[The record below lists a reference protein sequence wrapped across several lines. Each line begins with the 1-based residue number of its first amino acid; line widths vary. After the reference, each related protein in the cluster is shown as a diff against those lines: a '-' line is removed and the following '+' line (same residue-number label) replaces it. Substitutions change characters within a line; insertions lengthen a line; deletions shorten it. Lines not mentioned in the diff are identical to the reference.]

1 MSNRSKITFPE
12 RVVLAILENDG
23 KGAVNA
29 IQVLSKIP
37 KEANFTKEMV
47 HQALLKLA
55 NRGLVK
61 EPSKGVF
68 SPIRP
73 SIKSEG
79 ELVLSNRG
87 DYYVRMEL
95 DGELQQIYMDN
106 DMVGKLL
113 PGDRVRCEVKTKG
126 KRSYVKSLGLLER
139 VPQRY
144 SAILDVFDK
153 NAFGLL
159 QKNGLKDIKI
169 SHAVDPQYDG
179 FKAIIEVYDFPHN
192 SRNPLGRII
201 DILGEVGAADTEM
214 HAIVAE
220 FGFNTRFPDEV
231 LEETDAIPNEIL
243 AKDWGERTDMRD
255 VFCITIDPADAKDF
269 DDAISL
275 EKDNKGN
282 YLLGVHI
289 ADVSHF
295 VTPGSAIDREATQR
309 GTSVYL
315 VDRTIPM
322 LPEKLSNDLCSL
334 KPNVD
339 RLAFSVIFTIN
350 PALEIVNQWFG
361 KTVINSKRRFA
372 YEEAQDVIVNQ
383 QGDFVEELTTLNRIA
398 KHFEALR
405 FENGALRFESKEI
418 RFRFDENKKPI
429 EAYVKSRFD
438 AHLLIE
444 TFMLMANQAVAKHVK
459 LMKKPELPFIY
470 RSHDLP
476 PQDKLL
482 EFARFCKLM
491 GYPINIDN
499 EPQMRK
505 SFNDLM
511 ERTADD
517 ANAEIL
523 QQMAIRTM
531 SKAVYTAFR
540 SDHFGLAFEHYTHF
554 TSPIRRYPDL
564 LVHRLLQ
571 QYLSN
576 PTPVMS
582 ESQIELI
589 AKHSS
594 NMEQKAA
601 EAERASTKYTL
612 ALMMEQHIG
621 KTMEATIT
629 GITEWGIYAMAT
641 EYHCEGLIRLTDIK
655 GDRFTYYEAEK
666 KLVGQRTKRS
676 YHLGDPITV
685 SVKKTDPQK
694 RIIDFNLLD

>member
-1 MSNRSKITFPE
+1 
-12 RVVLAILENDG
+12 
-23 KGAVNA
+23 
-29 IQVLSKIP
+29 
-37 KEANFTKEMV
+37 MV
-47 HQALLKLA
+47 HQALMKLA
-55 NRGLVK
+55 NHRLVR
-61 EPSKGVF
+61 EPSNGNY
-68 SPIRP
+68 SPIQP
-73 SIKSEG
+73 TVKSQG

-95 DGELQQIYMDN
+95 DGEMQQVYMDN
-106 DMVGKLL
+106 EMVGKLL
-113 PGDRVRCEVKTKG
+113 PGDLVTCEIRTKG
-126 KRSYVKSLGLLER
+126 NRTYVKSIGLLER

-144 SAILDVFDK
+144 SAILDVFEK
-153 NAFGLL
+153 NAFGLI

-169 SHAVDPQYDG
+169 TEVIDPKYDG
-179 FKAIIEVYDFPHN
+179 HKAIIEVYDFPHN
-192 SRNPLGRII
+192 SRNPLGRVIA
-201 DILGEVGAADTEM
+201 ILGEVGQADTEM

-220 FGFNTRFPDEV
+220 FGFNTRFPDAV
-231 LEETDAIPNEIL
+231 IEESEAIPNEISP
-243 AKDWGERTDMRD
+243 KDWGERLDMRD

-269 DDAISL
+269 DDAISIT
-275 EKDNKGN
+275 KDKDGN
-282 YLLGVHI
+282 HVLGVHI

-295 VTPGSAIDREATQR
+295 VTPGSPIDKEAVLR

-322 LPEKLSNDLCSL
+322 LPENLSNDLCSL
-334 KPNVD
+334 KPHVD
-339 RLAFSVIFTIN
+339 RLAFSVIFTLS
-350 PALEIVNQWFG
+350 PSFEIIKQWFG

-372 YEEAQDVIVNQ
+372 YEEAQEVIETGK
-383 QGDFVEELTTLNRIA
+383 GDHVEELRLLNRMA
-398 KHFEALR
+398 KHFESIR
-405 FENGALRFESKEI
+405 FANGALRFESKEI
-418 RFRFDENKKPI
+418 RFRFDENKRPI
-429 EAYVKSRFD
+429 ESYVKSRFD

-444 TFMLMANQAVAKHVK
+444 TFMLMANEAVAKYVK
-459 LMKKPELPFIY
+459 TLKKPELPFIY

-476 PQDKLL
+476 PQDKLI

-499 EPQMRK
+499 EAPMRK
-505 SFNDLM
+505 SFNELM
-511 ERTADD
+511 ERTANDTS
-517 ANAEIL
+517 AEIL

-540 SDHFGLAFEHYTHF
+540 SDHFGLAFGYYTHF

-571 QYLSN
+571 HYLTE
-576 PTPVMS
+576 PKPFIS
-582 ESQIELI
+582 ESEIEMI

-621 KTMEATIT
+621 KVMDATIT

-641 EYHCEGLIRLTDIK
+641 EYHCEGLIRMSDVK

>member
-1 MSNRSKITFPE
+1 
-12 RVVLAILENDG
+12 
-23 KGAVNA
+23 
-29 IQVLSKIP
+29 
-37 KEANFTKEMV
+37 MV
-47 HQALLKLA
+47 HQALIKLA
-55 NRGLVK
+55 NRGLIR
-61 EPSKGVF
+61 EPSKGIF
-68 SPIRP
+68 SPIQP
-73 SIKSEG
+73 TVQSEG
-79 ELVLSNRG
+79 ELVLSNLG
-87 DYYVRMEL
+87 DYYVRMDIE
-95 DGELQQIYMDN
+95 GEIQQVYMDN

-113 PGDRVRCEVKTKG
+113 PGDKVRCEIKTKG
-126 KRSYVKSLGLLER
+126 KRTYVKSIGLLER
-139 VPQRY
+139 IPQRY
-144 SAILDVFDK
+144 SAILDVFEK

-159 QKNGLKDIKI
+159 QKNGLKDIKLTDR
-169 SHAVDPQYDG
+169 VDPKYDG
-179 FKAIIEVYDFPHN
+179 HKAIIEVYDFPHN
-192 SRNPLGRII
+192 SRNPLGRIV
-201 DILGEVGAADTEM
+201 DILGVVGEADTEM

-220 FGFNTRFPDEV
+220 FGFSTKFPDAV
-231 LEETDAIPNEIL
+231 LEETDLIPNEIL
-243 AKDWGERTDMRD
+243 SKDWGERTDMRD
-255 VFCITIDPADAKDF
+255 AFCITIDPADAKDF

-275 EKDNKGN
+275 GKDEKGN
-282 YLLGVHI
+282 ILLGVHI

-295 VTPGSAIDREATQR
+295 VTPGTAIDKEALMR

-334 KPNVD
+334 KPHVD
-339 RLAFSVIFTIN
+339 RLAFSVIFTLN
-350 PALEIVNQWFG
+350 AQYEIIGEWFG

-372 YEEAQDVIVNQ
+372 YEEAQAVIETK
-383 QGDFVEELTTLNRIA
+383 QGDFIDELLLLNKIA
-398 KHFEALR
+398 KHFEAIR
-405 FENGALRFESKEI
+405 FEHGALRFESKEI
-418 RFRFDENKKPI
+418 RFKFDENKRPV
-429 EAYVKSRFD
+429 ESYVKSRFD

-459 LMKKPELPFIY
+459 LLKKPELPFIY

-482 EFARFCKLM
+482 DFARFCKLM

-499 EPQMRK
+499 EVQMRK
-505 SFNDLM
+505 SFNELM
-511 ERTADD
+511 ERTANDPS
-517 ANAEIL
+517 AEML

-531 SKAVYTAFR
+531 SKAVYTAYR
-540 SDHFGLAFEHYTHF
+540 SDHFGLAFDFYTHF

-571 QYLSN
+571 QYLLS
-576 PTPVMS
+576 PKPSTS
-582 ESQIELI
+582 ESEIEMI

-621 KTMEATIT
+621 KVMEATIT

-641 EYHCEGLIRLTDIK
+641 EYHCEGLIRITDIK
-655 GDRFTYYEAEK
+655 TDRFAYFEAEK

-676 YHLGDPITV
+676 YHLGDPVTV

>member
-1 MSNRSKITFPE
+1 
-12 RVVLAILENDG
+12 
-23 KGAVNA
+23 
-29 IQVLSKIP
+29 
-37 KEANFTKEMV
+37 MV
-47 HQALLKLA
+47 HQALLKLS
-55 NRGLVK
+55 NRGLIR
-61 EPSKGVF
+61 EPSSGVYA
-68 SPIRP
+68 PIQP
-73 SIKSEG
+73 TTKTQG

-87 DYYVRMEL
+87 DYYVKLEL
-95 DGELQQIYMDN
+95 DGEVQQIYMDN

-113 PGDRVRCEVKTKG
+113 PGDRVRCEIKTKG
-126 KRSYVKSLGLLER
+126 KRTFIKSIGLLER

-144 SAILDVFDK
+144 SAILDIFDK
-153 NAFGLL
+153 HAYGLL

-169 SHAVDPQYDG
+169 TGQVDPKNDG
-179 FKAIIEVYDFPHN
+179 HKAIIEVYDFPPN
-192 SRNPLGRII
+192 ARNPIGRII
-201 DILGEVGAADTEM
+201 DVLGPVGEADTEM
-214 HAIVAE
+214 HAIVSE
-220 FGFNTRFPDEV
+220 FGFNTRFPDDTM
-231 LEETDAIPNEIL
+231 EECDAISNQIS
-243 AKDWGERTDMRD
+243 AADWGERKDLREI
-255 VFCITIDPADAKDF
+255 FCITIDPADAKDF

-275 EKDNKGN
+275 ETDDQGN

-295 VTPGSAIDREATQR
+295 VTPGSAIDREALQR

-334 KPNVD
+334 KPHVD
-339 RLAFSVIFTIN
+339 RLAFSVVFTIN
-350 PALEIVNQWFG
+350 KELKVLNEWFG

-372 YEEAQDVIVNQ
+372 YEEAQDVIVHQ
-383 QGDFVEELTTLNRIA
+383 KGDFVAELSTLNRIA
-398 KHFEALR
+398 KHFEAIR
-405 FENGALRFESKEI
+405 FEQGALKFESKEI
-418 RFRFDENKKPI
+418 RFRFDENQKPI

-444 TFMLMANQAVAKHVK
+444 TFMLMANQAVAKWVK
-459 LMKKPELPFIY
+459 TRKKPELPFIY

-491 GYPINIDN
+491 GYPIQIDN
-499 EPQMRK
+499 EVQMRK

-511 ERTADD
+511 VRTEGDP
-517 ANAEIL
+517 NGEIL

-531 SKAVYTAFR
+531 SKAVYTAYR
-540 SDHFGLAFEHYTHF
+540 SDHFGLAFDYYTHF

-571 QYLSN
+571 QYLMD
-576 PTPVMS
+576 PKPVMS

-621 KTMEATIT
+621 KTMDATIT

-641 EYHCEGLIRLTDIK
+641 EYHCEGLIRITDIK
-655 GDRFTYYEAEK
+655 SDRFTYYEAEK
-666 KLVGQRTKRS
+666 KLVGQRTRRS

-694 RIIDFNLLD
+694 RIIDFYLLD

>member
-1 MSNRSKITFPE
+1 
-12 RVVLAILENDG
+12 
-23 KGAVNA
+23 
-29 IQVLSKIP
+29 
-37 KEANFTKEMV
+37 MV
-47 HQALLKLA
+47 HQALLKLS
-55 NRGLVK
+55 NRGLIR
-61 EPSKGVF
+61 EPSPGVYA
-68 SPIRP
+68 PIQP
-73 SIKSEG
+73 TTKTQG

-87 DYYVRMEL
+87 DYYVKLEL
-95 DGELQQIYMDN
+95 DGEVQQIYMDN

-113 PGDRVRCEVKTKG
+113 PGDRVRCEIKTKG
-126 KRSYVKSLGLLER
+126 KRTYIKSIALLER

-144 SAILDVFDK
+144 SAILDIFDK
-153 NAFGLL
+153 HAYGLL

-169 SHAVDPQYDG
+169 TGQVDPKNDG
-179 FKAIIEVYDFPHN
+179 HKAIIEVYDFPPN
-192 SRNPLGRII
+192 ARNPIGRII
-201 DILGEVGAADTEM
+201 DVLGPVGEADTEM
-214 HAIVAE
+214 HAIVSE
-220 FGFNTRFPDEV
+220 FGFNTRFPDDTM
-231 LEETDAIPNEIL
+231 EECDAIPNQIS
-243 AKDWGERTDMRD
+243 AADWGERKDLREI
-255 VFCITIDPADAKDF
+255 FCITIDPADAKDF

-275 EKDNKGN
+275 ETDDQGN

-295 VTPGSAIDREATQR
+295 VTPGSAIDREALQR

-334 KPNVD
+334 KPHVD
-339 RLAFSVIFTIN
+339 RLAFSVVFTIN
-350 PALEIVNQWFG
+350 KELKILNEWFG

-372 YEEAQDVIVNQ
+372 YEEAQDVIVHQ
-383 QGDFVEELTTLNRIA
+383 KGDFVAELSTLNRIA
-398 KHFEALR
+398 KHFEAHR
-405 FENGALRFESKEI
+405 FEQGALKFESKEI
-418 RFRFDENKKPI
+418 RFRFDENQKPI

-444 TFMLMANQAVAKHVK
+444 TFMLMANQAVAKWVK
-459 LMKKPELPFIY
+459 TRKKPELPFIY

-491 GYPINIDN
+491 GYPIQIDN
-499 EPQMRK
+499 EVQMRK

-511 ERTADD
+511 VRTEGDP
-517 ANAEIL
+517 NGEIL

-531 SKAVYTAFR
+531 SKAVYTAYR
-540 SDHFGLAFEHYTHF
+540 SDHFGLAFDFYTHF

-571 QYLSN
+571 QYLID
-576 PTPVMS
+576 PKPVMS

-621 KTMEATIT
+621 KTMDATIT

-641 EYHCEGLIRLTDIK
+641 EYHCEGLIRITDIK
-655 GDRFTYYEAEK
+655 SDRFTYYEAEK
-666 KLVGQRTKRS
+666 KLVGQRTRRI

-694 RIIDFNLLD
+694 RIIDFYLLD

>member
-12 RVVLAILENDG
+12 RVVLAIIENAG
-23 KGAVNA
+23 KGAYNA
-29 IQVLSKIP
+29 NQVHSRIP
-37 KEANFTKEMV
+37 IEANFTKEMV
-47 HQALLKLA
+47 HQALIKLA
-55 NRGLVK
+55 NRGLIR
-61 EPSKGVF
+61 EPSKGIF
-68 SPIRP
+68 SPIQP
-73 SIKSEG
+73 TVQSEG

-87 DYYVRMEL
+87 DYYVRMDIE
-95 DGELQQIYMDN
+95 GEIQQVYMDN

-113 PGDRVRCEVKTKG
+113 PGDKVRCEIKTKG
-126 KRSYVKSLGLLER
+126 KRTYVKSIGLLER
-139 VPQRY
+139 IPQRY
-144 SAILDVFDK
+144 SAILDVFEK

-159 QKNGLKDIKI
+159 QKNGLKDIKLTDR
-169 SHAVDPQYDG
+169 VDPKYDG
-179 FKAIIEVYDFPHN
+179 HKAIIEVYDFPHN
-192 SRNPLGRII
+192 SRNPLGRIV
-201 DILGEVGAADTEM
+201 DILGVVGEADTEM

-220 FGFNTRFPDEV
+220 FGFSTKFPDAV
-231 LEETDAIPNEIL
+231 LEETDLIPNEIL
-243 AKDWGERTDMRD
+243 SKDWGERTDMRD
-255 VFCITIDPADAKDF
+255 AFCITIDPADAKDF

-275 EKDNKGN
+275 GKDAKGN
-282 YLLGVHI
+282 ILLGVHI

-295 VTPGSAIDREATQR
+295 VTPGTAIDKEALMR

-334 KPNVD
+334 KPHVD
-339 RLAFSVIFTIN
+339 RLAFSVIFTLN
-350 PALEIVNQWFG
+350 AQYEIIGEWFG

-372 YEEAQDVIVNQ
+372 YEEAQAVIETK
-383 QGDFVEELTTLNRIA
+383 QGDFIDELLLLNKIA
-398 KHFEALR
+398 KHFEAIR
-405 FENGALRFESKEI
+405 FEHGALRFESKEI
-418 RFRFDENKKPI
+418 RFKFDENKRPV
-429 EAYVKSRFD
+429 ESYVKSRFD

-459 LMKKPELPFIY
+459 LLKKPELPFIY

-482 EFARFCKLM
+482 DFARFCKLM

-499 EPQMRK
+499 EVQMRK
-505 SFNDLM
+505 SFNELM
-511 ERTADD
+511 ERTANDPS
-517 ANAEIL
+517 AEML

-531 SKAVYTAFR
+531 SKAVYTAYR
-540 SDHFGLAFEHYTHF
+540 SDHFGLAFDFYTHF

-571 QYLSN
+571 QYLLS
-576 PTPVMS
+576 PKPSTS
-582 ESQIELI
+582 ESEIEMI

-601 EAERASTKYTL
+601 EAERASSKYTL

-621 KTMEATIT
+621 KVMEATIT

-641 EYHCEGLIRLTDIK
+641 EHHCEGLIRITDIK
-655 GDRFTYYEAEK
+655 TDRFAYFEAEK

-676 YHLGDPITV
+676 YHLGDPVTV

>member
-12 RVVLAILENDG
+12 RVVLAILENAG
-23 KGAVNA
+23 KGTYNA
-29 IQVLSKIP
+29 NQVFSRLP

-47 HQALLKLA
+47 HQALIKLA
-55 NRGLVK
+55 NRGLIR
-61 EPSKGVF
+61 EPAKGTF
-68 SPIRP
+68 SPIQP
-73 SIKSEG
+73 TVKSEG

-113 PGDRVRCEVKTKG
+113 PGDRVNCEIRTKG
-126 KRSYVKSLGLLER
+126 KRTYVKSIGLLER
-139 VPQRY
+139 IPQRY
-144 SAILDVFDK
+144 SAILDVFEK

-159 QKNGLKDIKI
+159 QKNGLKDIKLTDTI
-169 SHAVDPQYDG
+169 DPKYDG
-179 FKAIIEVYDFPHN
+179 YKAIIEVYDFPHN
-192 SRNPLGRII
+192 SRNPLGRVI
-201 DILGEVGAADTEM
+201 DILGEVGQADTEM

-220 FGFNTRFPDEV
+220 FGFNTRFPDAV
-231 LEETDAIPNEIL
+231 LEESEAIPNEISS
-243 AKDWGERTDMRD
+243 KDWGERVDMRQA
-255 VFCITIDPADAKDF
+255 FCITIDPADAKDF
-269 DDAISL
+269 DDAISI
-275 EKDNKGN
+275 EKLADGN
-282 YLLGVHI
+282 LLLGVHI

-295 VTPGSAIDREATQR
+295 VKPGSPIDKEAVMR

-334 KPNVD
+334 KPHVD
-339 RLAFSVIFTIN
+339 RLAFSVVFTLS
-350 PALEIVNQWFG
+350 PSFEILKQWFG

-372 YEEAQDVIVNQ
+372 YEEAQEVIETGK
-383 QGDFVEELTTLNRIA
+383 GDHVEELQLLNRMA
-398 KHFEALR
+398 KHFEAIR
-405 FENGALRFESKEI
+405 FANGALRFESKEI
-418 RFRFDENKKPI
+418 RFRFDENKRPI
-429 EAYVKSRFD
+429 ESYVKTRFD

-444 TFMLMANQAVAKHVK
+444 TFMLMANEAVAKYVK
-459 LMKKPELPFIY
+459 TLKKPELPFIY

-476 PQDKLL
+476 PQDKLI

-499 EPQMRK
+499 EAQMRK
-505 SFNDLM
+505 SFNELM
-511 ERTADD
+511 ERTANDPS
-517 ANAEIL
+517 AEIL

-540 SDHFGLAFEHYTHF
+540 SDHFGLAFQFYTHF

-571 QYLSN
+571 GYLMDPKPS
-576 PTPVMS
+576 MS
-582 ESQIELI
+582 ESEIEMI

-621 KTMEATIT
+621 KIMDATIT

-641 EYHCEGLIRLTDIK
+641 EYHCEGLIRMADVK

>member
-1 MSNRSKITFPE
+1 
-12 RVVLAILENDG
+12 
-23 KGAVNA
+23 
-29 IQVLSKIP
+29 
-37 KEANFTKEMV
+37 MV
-47 HQALLKLA
+47 HQALMKLA
-55 NRGLVK
+55 NRQLVR
-61 EPSKGVF
+61 EPSSGSY
-68 SPIRP
+68 SPIQP
-73 SIKSEG
+73 TVKSQG

-95 DGELQQIYMDN
+95 DGEMQQVYMDN

-113 PGDRVRCEVKTKG
+113 PGDLVTCEIRTKG
-126 KRSYVKSLGLLER
+126 KRTYVKSIGLLER

-144 SAILDVFDK
+144 SAILDVFEK

-169 SHAVDPQYDG
+169 TEVIDPKYDG
-179 FKAIIEVYDFPHN
+179 HKAIIEVYDFPHN
-192 SRNPLGRII
+192 SRNPLGRVI
-201 DILGEVGAADTEM
+201 DILGEVGQADTEM

-220 FGFNTRFPDEV
+220 FGFNTRFPDAV
-231 LEETDAIPNEIL
+231 IEESEAIPNEISP
-243 AKDWGERTDMRD
+243 KDWGERVDMRD

-269 DDAISL
+269 DDAISITID
-275 EKDNKGN
+275 KDGN
-282 YLLGVHI
+282 HVLGVHI

-295 VTPGSAIDREATQR
+295 VTPGSPIDKEAVLR

-322 LPEKLSNDLCSL
+322 LPENLSNDLCSL
-334 KPNVD
+334 KPHVD
-339 RLAFSVIFTIN
+339 RLAFSVIFTLS
-350 PALEIVNQWFG
+350 PSFEIIKQWFG

-372 YEEAQDVIVNQ
+372 YEEAQEVIETGK
-383 QGDFVEELTTLNRIA
+383 GDHVEALRLLNRMA
-398 KHFEALR
+398 KHFESIR
-405 FENGALRFESKEI
+405 FANGALRFESKEI
-418 RFRFDENKKPI
+418 RFRFDENKRPI
-429 EAYVKSRFD
+429 ESYVKSRFD

-444 TFMLMANQAVAKHVK
+444 TFMLMANEAVAKYVK
-459 LMKKPELPFIY
+459 TLKKPELPFIY

-476 PQDKLL
+476 PQDKLI

-499 EPQMRK
+499 EAQMRK
-505 SFNDLM
+505 SFNELM
-511 ERTADD
+511 ERTANDPS
-517 ANAEIL
+517 AEIL

-540 SDHFGLAFEHYTHF
+540 SDHFGLAFGYYTHF

-571 QYLSN
+571 HYLTE
-576 PTPVMS
+576 PKPFIS
-582 ESQIELI
+582 ESEIEMI

-621 KTMEATIT
+621 KVMDATIT

-641 EYHCEGLIRLTDIK
+641 EYHCEGLIRMSDVK

>member
-12 RVVLAILENDG
+12 RVVLAILENAG
-23 KGAVNA
+23 KGAYNA
-29 IQVLSKIP
+29 NQVHSRIP
-37 KEANFTKEMV
+37 AEANFTKEMV
-47 HQALLKLA
+47 HQALIKLA
-55 NRGLVK
+55 NRGLIR
-61 EPSKGVF
+61 ESSKGVF
-68 SPIRP
+68 SPIQP
-73 SIKSEG
+73 TVKSEG

-87 DYYVRMEL
+87 DYYVRMEI
-95 DGELQQIYMDN
+95 DGELQQVYMDN
-106 DMVGKLL
+106 EMVGKLL
-113 PGDRVRCEVKTKG
+113 PGDKVRCEIKTKG
-126 KRSYVKSLGLLER
+126 KRTYVKSIGLLER
-139 VPQRY
+139 IPQRY
-144 SAILDVFDK
+144 SAILDVFEK

-159 QKNGLKDIKI
+159 QKNGLKDIKLTD
-169 SHAVDPQYDG
+169 HVDPKYDG
-179 FKAIIEVYDFPHN
+179 HKAIIEVYDYPHN
-192 SRNPLGRII
+192 SRNPLGRIV
-201 DILGEVGAADTEM
+201 DILGVVGEADTEM

-220 FGFNTRFPDEV
+220 FGFSTKFPDAV
-231 LEETDAIPNEIL
+231 LEETDLIPNQIL
-243 AKDWGERTDMRD
+243 AKDWGNRTDMRD
-255 VFCITIDPADAKDF
+255 AFCITIDPADAKDF

-275 EKDNKGN
+275 GKDAKGN
-282 YLLGVHI
+282 ILLGVHI

-295 VTPGSAIDREATQR
+295 VTPGTAIDKEALMR

-339 RLAFSVIFTIN
+339 RLAFSVIFTLN
-350 PALEIVNQWFG
+350 AQYEIIGEWFG

-372 YEEAQDVIVNQ
+372 YEEAQAVIETK
-383 QGDFVEELTTLNRIA
+383 QGDFIEELLLLNKIA
-398 KHFEALR
+398 KHFETIR
-405 FENGALRFESKEI
+405 FANGALRFESKEI
-418 RFRFDENKKPI
+418 RFKFDENKRPI
-429 EAYVKSRFD
+429 ESYVKSRFD

-459 LMKKPELPFIY
+459 LLKKPALPFIY

-476 PQDKLL
+476 PQDKLI

-491 GYPINIDN
+491 GYPINIDS
-499 EPQMRK
+499 EIQMRK

-511 ERTADD
+511 KRTANDPS
-517 ANAEIL
+517 AEIL

-531 SKAVYTAFR
+531 SKAVYTAYR
-540 SDHFGLAFEHYTHF
+540 SDHFGLAFAHYTHF

-571 QYLSN
+571 QYLTLPK
-576 PTPVMS
+576 PTTS
-582 ESQIELI
+582 ESEIEMI

-601 EAERASTKYTL
+601 EAERASTKYTM

-621 KTMEATIT
+621 KVMEATIT

-641 EYHCEGLIRLTDIK
+641 EYHCEGLIRIADIK
-655 GDRFTYYEAEK
+655 GDRFAYFEAEK

-676 YHLGDPITV
+676 YHLGDPIKV

>member
-1 MSNRSKITFPE
+1 
-12 RVVLAILENDG
+12 
-23 KGAVNA
+23 
-29 IQVLSKIP
+29 
-37 KEANFTKEMV
+37 MV
-47 HQALLKLA
+47 HQALLKLS
-55 NRGLVK
+55 NRGLIR
-61 EPSKGVF
+61 EPSSGVYA
-68 SPIRP
+68 PIQP
-73 SIKSEG
+73 TTKTQG

-87 DYYVRMEL
+87 DYYVKIEL
-95 DGELQQIYMDN
+95 DGEVQQIYMDN

-113 PGDRVRCEVKTKG
+113 PGDRVRCEIKTKG
-126 KRSYVKSLGLLER
+126 KRTFIKSIGLLER

-144 SAILDVFDK
+144 SAILDIFDK
-153 NAFGLL
+153 HAYGLL

-169 SHAVDPQYDG
+169 TGQVDPKNDG
-179 FKAIIEVYDFPHN
+179 HKAIIEVYDFPPN
-192 SRNPLGRII
+192 ARNPIGRII
-201 DILGEVGAADTEM
+201 DVLGPVGEADTEM
-214 HAIVAE
+214 HAIVSE
-220 FGFNTRFPDEV
+220 FGFNTRFPDDTM
-231 LEETDAIPNEIL
+231 EECDAISNQIS
-243 AKDWGERTDMRD
+243 AADWGERKDLREI
-255 VFCITIDPADAKDF
+255 FCITIDPVDAKDF

-275 EKDNKGN
+275 ETDDQGN

-295 VTPGSAIDREATQR
+295 VTPGSAIDREALQR

-334 KPNVD
+334 KPHVD
-339 RLAFSVIFTIN
+339 RLAFSVVFTIN
-350 PALEIVNQWFG
+350 KELKVLNEWFG

-372 YEEAQDVIVNQ
+372 YEEAQDVIVHQ
-383 QGDFVEELTTLNRIA
+383 KGDFVAELSTLNRIA
-398 KHFEALR
+398 KHFEAIR
-405 FENGALRFESKEI
+405 FEQGALKFESKEI
-418 RFRFDENKKPI
+418 RFRFDENQKPI

-444 TFMLMANQAVAKHVK
+444 TFMLMANQAVAKWVK
-459 LMKKPELPFIY
+459 TRKKPELPFIY

-491 GYPINIDN
+491 GYPIQIDN
-499 EPQMRK
+499 EVQMRK

-511 ERTADD
+511 VRTEGDP
-517 ANAEIL
+517 NGEIL

-531 SKAVYTAFR
+531 SKAVYTAYR
-540 SDHFGLAFEHYTHF
+540 SDHFGLAFDYYTHF

-571 QYLSN
+571 QYLMD
-576 PTPVMS
+576 PKPVMS

-621 KTMEATIT
+621 KTMDATIT

-641 EYHCEGLIRLTDIK
+641 EYHCEGLIRITDIK
-655 GDRFTYYEAEK
+655 SDRFTYYEAEK
-666 KLVGQRTKRS
+666 KLVGQRTRRS

-694 RIIDFNLLD
+694 RIIDFYLLD

>member
-1 MSNRSKITFPE
+1 LSNRSKITFPE
-12 RVVLAILENDG
+12 RVVLAILENAG
-23 KGAVNA
+23 KGAYNA
-29 IQVLSKIP
+29 SQVFSRIP

-47 HQALLKLA
+47 NQALIKLA
-55 NRGLVK
+55 HRGIIR
-61 EPSKGVF
+61 EPSNGTY
-68 SPIRP
+68 SPIQP
-73 SIKSEG
+73 SVKSEG

-87 DYYVRMEL
+87 DYYVRTEI
-95 DGELQQIYMDN
+95 DGELQQVYMDN

-113 PGDRVRCEVKTKG
+113 PGDRVRCDIKTKG
-126 KRSYVKSLGLLER
+126 KRTYVKSIGLLER

-144 SAILDVFDK
+144 SAILDVFEK

-159 QKNGLKDIKI
+159 QKNGLKDIKLTDK
-169 SHAVDPQYDG
+169 VDPKYDG
-179 FKAIIEVYDFPHN
+179 HKAIIEVYDFPHN
-192 SRNPLGRII
+192 SRNPLGRVI
-201 DILGEVGAADTEM
+201 DILGLVGEADTEM

-220 FGFNTRFPDEV
+220 FGFNTRFPDAV
-231 LEETDAIPNEIL
+231 IEETDAIPNEIL
-243 AKDWGERTDMRD
+243 SKDWGERTDMRD
-255 VFCITIDPADAKDF
+255 AFCITIDPADAKDF

-275 EKDNKGN
+275 GKDAAGN
-282 YLLGVHI
+282 ILLGVHI

-295 VTPGSAIDREATQR
+295 VTPGSAIDKEAVMR

-339 RLAFSVIFTIN
+339 RLAFSVLFTLNEKFEVIG
-350 PALEIVNQWFG
+350 EWFG

-372 YEEAQDVIVNQ
+372 YEEAQAVIETKK
-383 QGDFVEELTTLNRIA
+383 GDHVEELLLLNRIA
-398 KHFEALR
+398 KQFEAIR
-405 FENGALRFESKEI
+405 FANGALRFESKEI
-418 RFRFDENKKPI
+418 RFKFDENKRPI
-429 EAYVKSRFD
+429 ESYVKTRFD

-459 LMKKPELPFIY
+459 MLKKPQLPFIY
-470 RSHDLP
+470 RSHDVP
-476 PQDKLL
+476 PQDKLID
-482 EFARFCKLM
+482 FARFCKLM

-511 ERTADD
+511 ERTAEDPS
-517 ANAEIL
+517 AEIL

-531 SKAVYTAFR
+531 SKAVYTAYR

-571 QYLSN
+571 QYLIS
-576 PTPVMS
+576 PKPIMS
-582 ESQIELI
+582 ESEIEMI

-594 NMEQKAA
+594 TMEQKAA

-621 KTMEATIT
+621 KVMDATIT

-641 EYHCEGLIRLTDIK
+641 EYHCEGLIRISDIK
-655 GDRFTYYEAEK
+655 WDRFTYYEAEK
-666 KLVGQRTKRS
+666 KMVGQRTKRS
-676 YHLGDPITV
+676 FHLGDAISV

>member
-1 MSNRSKITFPE
+1 
-12 RVVLAILENDG
+12 
-23 KGAVNA
+23 
-29 IQVLSKIP
+29 
-37 KEANFTKEMV
+37 MV
-47 HQALLKLA
+47 HQALLKLS
-55 NRGLVK
+55 NRGLIR
-61 EPSKGVF
+61 EPSSGVYA
-68 SPIRP
+68 PIQP
-73 SIKSEG
+73 TTKTQG

-87 DYYVRMEL
+87 DYYVKLEL
-95 DGELQQIYMDN
+95 DGEVQQIYMDN

-113 PGDRVRCEVKTKG
+113 PGDRVRCEIKTKG
-126 KRSYVKSLGLLER
+126 KRTFIKSIGLLER

-144 SAILDVFDK
+144 SAILDIFDK
-153 NAFGLL
+153 HAYGLL

-169 SHAVDPQYDG
+169 TGQVDPKNDG
-179 FKAIIEVYDFPHN
+179 HKAIIEVYDFPPN
-192 SRNPLGRII
+192 ARNPIGRII
-201 DILGEVGAADTEM
+201 DVLGPVGEADTEM
-214 HAIVAE
+214 HAIVSE
-220 FGFNTRFPDEV
+220 FGFNTRFPDDTM
-231 LEETDAIPNEIL
+231 EECDAISNQIS
-243 AKDWGERTDMRD
+243 AADWGERKDLREI
-255 VFCITIDPADAKDF
+255 FCITIDPADAKDF

-275 EKDNKGN
+275 ETDDQGN

-295 VTPGSAIDREATQR
+295 VTPGSAIDREALQR

-334 KPNVD
+334 KPHVD
-339 RLAFSVIFTIN
+339 RLAFSVVFTIN
-350 PALEIVNQWFG
+350 KELKVLNEWFG

-372 YEEAQDVIVNQ
+372 YEEAQDVIVHQ
-383 QGDFVEELTTLNRIA
+383 KGDFVAELSTLNRIA
-398 KHFEALR
+398 KHFEAIR
-405 FENGALRFESKEI
+405 FEQGALKFESKEI
-418 RFRFDENKKPI
+418 RFRFDENQKPI

-444 TFMLMANQAVAKHVK
+444 TFMLMANQAVAKWVK
-459 LMKKPELPFIY
+459 TRKKPELPFIY

-491 GYPINIDN
+491 GYPIQIDN
-499 EPQMRK
+499 EVQMRK

-511 ERTADD
+511 VRTEGDP
-517 ANAEIL
+517 NGEIL

-531 SKAVYTAFR
+531 SKAVYTAYR
-540 SDHFGLAFEHYTHF
+540 SDHFGLAFDYYTHF

-571 QYLSN
+571 QYLMD
-576 PTPVMS
+576 PKPVMS

-612 ALMMEQHIG
+612 ALMMEQHLG
-621 KTMEATIT
+621 KTMDATIT
-629 GITEWGIYAMAT
+629 GITEWGIYAMAN
-641 EYHCEGLIRLTDIK
+641 EYHCEGLIRITDIK
-655 GDRFTYYEAEK
+655 TDRFTYYEAEK
-666 KLVGQRTKRS
+666 KLVGQRTRRS

-694 RIIDFNLLD
+694 RIIDFYLLD

>member
-12 RVVLAILENDG
+12 RVVLAVLENAG
-23 KGAVNA
+23 RGAYNVN
-29 IQVLSKIP
+29 QVFSRIP
-37 KEANFTKEMV
+37 KEANFSKEMV
-47 HQALLKLA
+47 QQALLKLA
-55 NRGLVK
+55 NRGLVR
-61 EPSKGVF
+61 EPSNGSY
-68 SPIRP
+68 SPIQP
-73 SIKSEG
+73 TVKSEG

-87 DYYVRMEL
+87 DYYVKMEL
-95 DGELQQIYMDN
+95 DGEIQQVYMDN

-113 PGDRVRCEVKTKG
+113 PGDRVHCEIKTKG
-126 KRSYVKSLGLLER
+126 KRTYVKSIGLLER

-144 SAILDVFDK
+144 SGILDVFEK
-153 NAFGLL
+153 NVFGLL

-169 SHAVDPQYDG
+169 LDPVDAQYDG
-179 FKAIIEVYDFPHN
+179 HKAIIEVYDYPHN

-201 DILGEVGAADTEM
+201 EILGEVGEADTEM

-220 FGFNTRFPDEV
+220 FGFNTRFPDAV
-231 LEETDAIPNEIL
+231 LEESEAIPNEIS
-243 AKDWGERTDMRD
+243 AKDWGERVDMRD
-255 VFCITIDPADAKDF
+255 TFCITIDPADAKDF

-275 EKDNKGN
+275 DKDAEGN
-282 YLLGVHI
+282 ILLGVHI

-295 VTPGSAIDREATQR
+295 VTPGSPIDKEALMR

-334 KPNVD
+334 KPYVD
-339 RLAFSVIFTIN
+339 RLAFSVIFTLS
-350 PALEIVNQWFG
+350 PSLEIKNQWFG

-372 YEEAQDVIVNQ
+372 YEEAQEVIETGK
-383 QGDFVEELTTLNRIA
+383 GDHVEALRTLNRIA
-398 KHFEALR
+398 KHFEILR
-405 FENGALRFESKEI
+405 FSNGALRFESKEI
-418 RFRFDENKKPI
+418 RFRFDENKRPI
-429 EAYVKSRFD
+429 ESYVKTRFD

-444 TFMLMANQAVAKHVK
+444 TFMLMANEAVAKYVK
-459 LMKKPELPFIY
+459 TLKKPELPFIY

-476 PQDKLL
+476 PQDKLI

-499 EPQMRK
+499 EAQMRK
-505 SFNDLM
+505 SFNELM
-511 ERTADD
+511 ERTAEDPS
-517 ANAEIL
+517 AEIL

-531 SKAVYTAFR
+531 SKAVYTAYR
-540 SDHFGLAFEHYTHF
+540 SDHFGLAFAYYTHF

-571 QYLSN
+571 RYLTDPKSS
-576 PTPVMS
+576 MS
-582 ESQIELI
+582 ESEIEMI

-621 KTMEATIT
+621 KVMDATIT

-641 EYHCEGLIRLTDIK
+641 KYHCEGLIRASDIK

>member
-12 RVVLAILENDG
+12 RVVLAILENAG
-23 KGAVNA
+23 KGAYNA
-29 IQVLSKIP
+29 NQVHSRIP
-37 KEANFTKEMV
+37 AEANFTKEMV
-47 HQALLKLA
+47 HQSLLKLA
-55 NRGLVK
+55 NRGLIR
-61 EPSKGVF
+61 ESSKGVF
-68 SPIRP
+68 SPIQP
-73 SIKSEG
+73 TIKSEG

-87 DYYVRMEL
+87 DYYVRMEI
-95 DGELQQIYMDN
+95 DGELQQVYMDN

-113 PGDRVRCEVKTKG
+113 PGDKVRCEIKTKG
-126 KRSYVKSLGLLER
+126 KRTYVKSIGLLER
-139 VPQRY
+139 IPQRY
-144 SAILDVFDK
+144 SAILDVFEK

-159 QKNGLKDIKI
+159 QKNGLKDIKLTDR
-169 SHAVDPQYDG
+169 VDPKYDG
-179 FKAIIEVYDFPHN
+179 HKAIIEVYDFPHN

-201 DILGEVGAADTEM
+201 DILGMVGEADTEM

-220 FGFNTRFPDEV
+220 FGFSTKFPEAV
-231 LEETDAIPNEIL
+231 LEETDLIPNEIL
-243 AKDWGERTDMRD
+243 AKDWGERTDLRD
-255 VFCITIDPADAKDF
+255 AFCITIDPADAKDF

-275 EKDNKGN
+275 GKDENGHI
-282 YLLGVHI
+282 LLGVHI

-295 VTPGSAIDREATQR
+295 VTPGTAIDKEALMR

-339 RLAFSVIFTIN
+339 RLAFSVIFTLN
-350 PALEIVNQWFG
+350 AKFEIVDEWFG

-372 YEEAQDVIVNQ
+372 YEEAQAVIETK
-383 QGDFVEELTTLNRIA
+383 QGDFVEELLLLNKIA
-398 KHFEALR
+398 KHFESIR
-405 FENGALRFESKEI
+405 FANGALRFESKEI
-418 RFRFDENKKPI
+418 RFKFDEQKRPI
-429 EAYVKSRFD
+429 ESYVKSRFD

-444 TFMLMANQAVAKHVK
+444 TFMLMANQSVAKHVK
-459 LMKKPELPFIY
+459 LLRKPELPFIY

-476 PQDKLL
+476 PQDKLI

-499 EPQMRK
+499 EAQMRK
-505 SFNDLM
+505 SFNELM
-511 ERTADD
+511 DRTANDPS
-517 ANAEIL
+517 AEIL

-540 SDHFGLAFEHYTHF
+540 SDHFGLAFGYYTHF

-571 QYLSN
+571 QYLID
-576 PTPVMS
+576 P
-582 ESQIELI
+582 
-589 AKHSS
+589 KHSS

-621 KTMEATIT
+621 KVMEATIT

-641 EYHCEGLIRLTDIK
+641 EYHCEGLIRIVDIK
-655 GDRFTYYEAEK
+655 GDRFAYFEAEK

>member
-12 RVVLAILENDG
+12 RVVLAILENAG
-23 KGAVNA
+23 KGTYNA
-29 IQVLSKIP
+29 NQVFSRLP
-37 KEANFTKEMV
+37 KEANFTTEMV
-47 HQALLKLA
+47 HQALIKLA
-55 NRGLVK
+55 NRGLIR
-61 EPSKGVF
+61 EPAKGTF
-68 SPIRP
+68 SPIQP
-73 SIKSEG
+73 TVKSEG

-113 PGDRVRCEVKTKG
+113 PGDRVNCEIRTKG
-126 KRSYVKSLGLLER
+126 KRTYVKSIGLLER
-139 VPQRY
+139 IPQRY
-144 SAILDVFDK
+144 SAILDVFEK

-159 QKNGLKDIKI
+159 QKNGLKDIKLTDTI
-169 SHAVDPQYDG
+169 DPKYDG
-179 FKAIIEVYDFPHN
+179 HKAIIEVYDFPHN
-192 SRNPLGRII
+192 SRNPLGRVI
-201 DILGEVGAADTEM
+201 DILGEVGQADTEM

-220 FGFNTRFPDEV
+220 FGFNTRFPDAV
-231 LEETDAIPNEIL
+231 LEESEAIPNEISS
-243 AKDWGERTDMRD
+243 KDWGERVDMRQA
-255 VFCITIDPADAKDF
+255 FCITIDPADAKDF
-269 DDAISL
+269 DDAISI
-275 EKDNKGN
+275 EKLAYGN
-282 YLLGVHI
+282 LLLGVHI

-295 VTPGSAIDREATQR
+295 VKPGSPIDKEAVMR

-334 KPNVD
+334 KPHVD
-339 RLAFSVIFTIN
+339 RLAFSVVFTLS
-350 PALEIVNQWFG
+350 PSFEILKQWFG

-372 YEEAQDVIVNQ
+372 YEEAQEVIETGK
-383 QGDFVEELTTLNRIA
+383 GDHVEELQLLNRMA
-398 KHFEALR
+398 KHFEAIR
-405 FENGALRFESKEI
+405 FANGALRFESKEI
-418 RFRFDENKKPI
+418 RFRFDENKRPI
-429 EAYVKSRFD
+429 ESYVKTRFD

-444 TFMLMANQAVAKHVK
+444 TFMLMANEAVAKYVK
-459 LMKKPELPFIY
+459 TLKKPELPFIY

-476 PQDKLL
+476 PQDKLI

-499 EPQMRK
+499 EAQMRK
-505 SFNDLM
+505 SFNELM
-511 ERTADD
+511 ERTANDPS
-517 ANAEIL
+517 AEIL

-540 SDHFGLAFEHYTHF
+540 SDHFGLAFQFYTHF

-571 QYLSN
+571 GYLMDPKPS
-576 PTPVMS
+576 MS
-582 ESQIELI
+582 ESEIEMI

-621 KTMEATIT
+621 KIMDATIT

-641 EYHCEGLIRLTDIK
+641 EYHCEGLIRMADVK

>member
-12 RVVLAILENDG
+12 RVVLALLENDG
-23 KGAVNA
+23 KRPVNA
-29 IQVLSKIP
+29 SQIFNKIP
-37 KEANFTKEMV
+37 AEAKFTKEMV
-47 HQALLKLA
+47 HQALLKLS
-55 NRGLVK
+55 NRGLIR
-61 EPSKGVF
+61 EPSSGVYA
-68 SPIRP
+68 PIQP
-73 SIKSEG
+73 TTKTQG

-87 DYYVRMEL
+87 DYYVKLEL
-95 DGELQQIYMDN
+95 DGEVQLIYMDN

-113 PGDRVRCEVKTKG
+113 PGDRVRCEIKTKG
-126 KRSYVKSLGLLER
+126 KRTFIKSIGLLER

-144 SAILDVFDK
+144 SAILDIFDK
-153 NAFGLL
+153 HAYGLL

-169 SHAVDPQYDG
+169 TGQVDPKNDG
-179 FKAIIEVYDFPHN
+179 HKAIIEVYDFPPN
-192 SRNPLGRII
+192 ARNPIGRII
-201 DILGEVGAADTEM
+201 DVLGPVGEADTEM
-214 HAIVAE
+214 HAIVSE
-220 FGFNTRFPDEV
+220 FGFNTRFPDDTM
-231 LEETDAIPNEIL
+231 EECDAIPNQIS
-243 AKDWGERTDMRD
+243 AADWGERKDLREI
-255 VFCITIDPADAKDF
+255 FCITIDPADAKDF

-275 EKDNKGN
+275 ETDDQGN

-295 VTPGSAIDREATQR
+295 VTPGSAIDREALQR

-334 KPNVD
+334 KPHVD
-339 RLAFSVIFTIN
+339 RLAFSVVFTIN
-350 PALEIVNQWFG
+350 KELKILNEWFG

-372 YEEAQDVIVNQ
+372 YEEAQDVIVHQ
-383 QGDFVEELTTLNRIA
+383 KGDFVAELSTLNRIA
-398 KHFEALR
+398 KHFEAHR
-405 FENGALRFESKEI
+405 FEQGALKFESKEI
-418 RFRFDENKKPI
+418 RFRFDENQKPI

-444 TFMLMANQAVAKHVK
+444 TFMLMANQAVAKWVK
-459 LMKKPELPFIY
+459 TRKKPELPFIY

-482 EFARFCKLM
+482 EFSRFCKLM
-491 GYPINIDN
+491 GYPIQIDN
-499 EPQMRK
+499 EVQMRK
-505 SFNDLM
+505 SFNELM
-511 ERTADD
+511 VRTEGDP
-517 ANAEIL
+517 NGEIL

-531 SKAVYTAFR
+531 SKAVYTAYR
-540 SDHFGLAFEHYTHF
+540 SDHFGLAFDFYTHF

-571 QYLSN
+571 QYLID
-576 PTPVMS
+576 PKPVMS

-621 KTMEATIT
+621 KTMDATIT

-641 EYHCEGLIRLTDIK
+641 EYHCEGLIRITDIK
-655 GDRFTYYEAEK
+655 SDRFTYYEAEK
-666 KLVGQRTKRS
+666 KLVGQRTRRS

-694 RIIDFNLLD
+694 RIIDFYLLD

>member
-1 MSNRSKITFPE
+1 
-12 RVVLAILENDG
+12 
-23 KGAVNA
+23 
-29 IQVLSKIP
+29 
-37 KEANFTKEMV
+37 
-47 HQALLKLA
+47 
-55 NRGLVK
+55 
-61 EPSKGVF
+61 
-68 SPIRP
+68 
-73 SIKSEG
+73 
-79 ELVLSNRG
+79 
-87 DYYVRMEL
+87 
-95 DGELQQIYMDN
+95 
-106 DMVGKLL
+106 
-113 PGDRVRCEVKTKG
+113 
-126 KRSYVKSLGLLER
+126 LGLLER

-169 SHAVDPQYDG
+169 NHAVDPQYDG

-334 KPNVD
+334 KPHVD

-350 PALEIVNQWFG
+350 PSLEIVNQWFG

>member
-12 RVVLAILENDG
+12 RVVLAILENAG
-23 KGAVNA
+23 KGTYNA
-29 IQVLSKIP
+29 NQVFSRLP

-47 HQALLKLA
+47 HQALIKLA
-55 NRGLVK
+55 NRGLIR
-61 EPSKGVF
+61 EPAKGTF
-68 SPIRP
+68 SPIQP
-73 SIKSEG
+73 TVKSEG

-113 PGDRVRCEVKTKG
+113 PGDRVNCEIRTKG
-126 KRSYVKSLGLLER
+126 KRTYVKSIGLLER
-139 VPQRY
+139 IPQRY
-144 SAILDVFDK
+144 SAILDVFEK

-159 QKNGLKDIKI
+159 QKNGLKDIKLTDTI
-169 SHAVDPQYDG
+169 DPKYDG
-179 FKAIIEVYDFPHN
+179 YKAIIEVYDFPHN
-192 SRNPLGRII
+192 SRNPLGRVI
-201 DILGEVGAADTEM
+201 DILGEVGQADTEM

-220 FGFNTRFPDEV
+220 FGFNTRFPDAV
-231 LEETDAIPNEIL
+231 LEESEAIPNEISS
-243 AKDWGERTDMRD
+243 KDWGERVDMRQA
-255 VFCITIDPADAKDF
+255 FCITIDPADAKDF
-269 DDAISL
+269 DDAISI
-275 EKDNKGN
+275 EKLADGN
-282 YLLGVHI
+282 LLLGVHI

-295 VTPGSAIDREATQR
+295 VKPGSPIDKEAVIR

-334 KPNVD
+334 KPHVD
-339 RLAFSVIFTIN
+339 RLAFSVVFTLS
-350 PALEIVNQWFG
+350 PSFEILNQWFG

-372 YEEAQDVIVNQ
+372 YEEAQEVIETGK
-383 QGDFVEELTTLNRIA
+383 GDHVEELQLLNRMA
-398 KHFEALR
+398 KHFEAIR
-405 FENGALRFESKEI
+405 FANGALRFESKEI
-418 RFRFDENKKPI
+418 RFRFDENKRPI
-429 EAYVKSRFD
+429 ESYVKTRFD

-444 TFMLMANQAVAKHVK
+444 TFMLMANEAVAKYVK
-459 LMKKPELPFIY
+459 TLKKPELPFIY

-476 PQDKLL
+476 PQDKLI

-499 EPQMRK
+499 EAQMRK
-505 SFNDLM
+505 SFNELM
-511 ERTADD
+511 ERTANDPS
-517 ANAEIL
+517 AEIL

-540 SDHFGLAFEHYTHF
+540 SDHFGLAFQFYTHF

-571 QYLSN
+571 GYLMDPKPS
-576 PTPVMS
+576 MS
-582 ESQIELI
+582 ESEIEMI

-621 KTMEATIT
+621 KIMDATIT

-641 EYHCEGLIRLTDIK
+641 EYHCEGLIRMADVK

>member
-12 RVVLAILENDG
+12 RVVLAVLENAG
-23 KGAVNA
+23 RGTYNVN
-29 IQVLSKIP
+29 QVFSRIP
-37 KEANFTKEMV
+37 KEANFSKEMV
-47 HQALLKLA
+47 HQALMKLA
-55 NRGLVK
+55 NHRLVR
-61 EPSKGVF
+61 EPSNGNY
-68 SPIRP
+68 SPIQP
-73 SIKSEG
+73 TVKSQG

-95 DGELQQIYMDN
+95 DGEMQQVYMDN
-106 DMVGKLL
+106 EMVGKLL
-113 PGDRVRCEVKTKG
+113 PGDLVTCEIRTKG
-126 KRSYVKSLGLLER
+126 NRTYVKSIGLLER

-144 SAILDVFDK
+144 SAILDVFEK
-153 NAFGLL
+153 NAFGLI

-169 SHAVDPQYDG
+169 TEVIDPKYDG
-179 FKAIIEVYDFPHN
+179 HKAIIEVYDFPHN
-192 SRNPLGRII
+192 SRNPLGRVIA
-201 DILGEVGAADTEM
+201 ILGEVGQADTEM

-220 FGFNTRFPDEV
+220 FGFNTRFPDAV
-231 LEETDAIPNEIL
+231 IEESEAIPNEISP
-243 AKDWGERTDMRD
+243 KDWGERLDMRD

-269 DDAISL
+269 DDAISIT
-275 EKDNKGN
+275 KDKDGN
-282 YLLGVHI
+282 HVLGVHI

-295 VTPGSAIDREATQR
+295 VTPGSPIDKEAVLR

-322 LPEKLSNDLCSL
+322 LPENLSNDLCSL
-334 KPNVD
+334 KPHVD
-339 RLAFSVIFTIN
+339 RLAFSVIFTLS
-350 PALEIVNQWFG
+350 PSFEIIKQWFG

-372 YEEAQDVIVNQ
+372 YEEAQEVIETGK
-383 QGDFVEELTTLNRIA
+383 GDHVEELRLLNRMA
-398 KHFEALR
+398 KHFESIR
-405 FENGALRFESKEI
+405 FANGALRFESKEI
-418 RFRFDENKKPI
+418 RFRFDENKRPI
-429 EAYVKSRFD
+429 ESYVKSRFD

-444 TFMLMANQAVAKHVK
+444 TFMLMANEAVAKYVK
-459 LMKKPELPFIY
+459 TLKKPELPFIY

-476 PQDKLL
+476 PQDKLI

-499 EPQMRK
+499 EAQMRK
-505 SFNDLM
+505 SFNELM
-511 ERTADD
+511 ERTANDPS
-517 ANAEIL
+517 AEIL

-540 SDHFGLAFEHYTHF
+540 SDHFGLAFEYYTHF

-571 QYLSN
+571 HYLTE
-576 PTPVMS
+576 PKPFIS
-582 ESQIELI
+582 ESEIEMI

-621 KTMEATIT
+621 KVMDATIT

-641 EYHCEGLIRLTDIK
+641 EYHCEGLIRMSDVK

-685 SVKKTDPQK
+685 SVKKTDPQI

>member
-1 MSNRSKITFPE
+1 LSNRSKITFPE
-12 RVVLAILENDG
+12 RVVLAVLENAG
-23 KGAVNA
+23 RGTYNVN
-29 IQVLSKIP
+29 QVHSRIP
-37 KEANFTKEMV
+37 KEANFSKEMV
-47 HQALLKLA
+47 HQALMKLA
-55 NRGLVK
+55 NRRLVR
-61 EPSKGVF
+61 EPSNGQY
-68 SPIRP
+68 SPIQP
-73 SIKSEG
+73 TVKMEG

-87 DYYVRMEL
+87 DYYVKMEL
-95 DGELQQIYMDN
+95 DGEIQQVYMDN

-113 PGDRVRCEVKTKG
+113 PGDKVTCDIRTKG
-126 KRSYVKSLGLLER
+126 KRTYVKTIGLLER
-139 VPQRY
+139 IPQRY
-144 SAILDVFDK
+144 SAILDVFEK
-153 NAFGLL
+153 NAFALL
-159 QKNGLKDIKI
+159 QKNGLKDIKLTDV
-169 SHAVDPQYDG
+169 VDPKYDG
-179 FKAIIEVYDFPHN
+179 HKAIIEVYDFPHN
-192 SRNPLGRII
+192 SRNPLGRVI
-201 DILGEVGAADTEM
+201 DILGEVGQADTEM

-220 FGFNTRFPDEV
+220 FGFNTRFPDAV
-231 LEETDAIPNEIL
+231 IEESEAIPNEIS
-243 AKDWGERTDMRD
+243 AKDWGERKDLRD

-275 EKDNKGN
+275 TKDKNGN
-282 YLLGVHI
+282 LILGVHI

-295 VTPGSAIDREATQR
+295 VLPGSPIDKEAVLR

-334 KPNVD
+334 KPHVD
-339 RLAFSVIFTIN
+339 RLAFSVIFTLS
-350 PALEIVNQWFG
+350 PTFEIIDQWFG

-372 YEEAQDVIVNQ
+372 YEEAQEVIETSK
-383 QGDFVEELTTLNRIA
+383 GDHVEELQLLNRIA
-398 KHFEALR
+398 KHFESIR
-405 FENGALRFESKEI
+405 FANGALRFESKEI
-418 RFRFDENKKPI
+418 RFRFDENKRPV
-429 EAYVKSRFD
+429 ESYVKSRFD

-444 TFMLMANQAVAKHVK
+444 TFMLMANEAVAKYVK
-459 LMKKPELPFIY
+459 TLKKPELPFIY

-476 PQDKLL
+476 PQDKLI

-499 EPQMRK
+499 EAQMRK
-505 SFNDLM
+505 SFNELM
-511 ERTADD
+511 ERTANDPS
-517 ANAEIL
+517 AEIL

-540 SDHFGLAFEHYTHF
+540 SDHFGLAFGYYTHF

-571 QYLSN
+571 QYLHD
-576 PTPVMS
+576 PKPMMS
-582 ESQIELI
+582 ESEIEMI

-621 KTMEATIT
+621 KVMDATIT

-641 EYHCEGLIRLTDIK
+641 EYHCEGLIRMSDVK

-666 KLVGQRTKRS
+666 KLVGQRTKRN

>member
-12 RVVLAILENDG
+12 RIVLAILENDG

-29 IQVLSKIP
+29 SQVFNKIP
-37 KEANFTKEMV
+37 PEANFTKEMV

-61 EPSKGVF
+61 EPSAGVF
-68 SPIRP
+68 APIRP
-73 SIKSEG
+73 TLRSEG

-87 DYYVRMEL
+87 DYYVRLEL

-106 DMVGKLL
+106 DMVGKML

-126 KRSYVKSLGLLER
+126 KRSYVKSLSLIER

-144 SAILDVFDK
+144 SAVLDIFEK

-169 SHAVDPQYDG
+169 IGQVDPKNDG
-179 FKAIIEVYDFPHN
+179 HKAIIEVYDFPPN
-192 SRNPLGRII
+192 ARNPIGRIVE
-201 DILGEVGAADTEM
+201 ILGPVGEADTEM

-220 FGFNTRFPDEV
+220 FGFSTRFPEDT
-231 LEETDAIPNEIL
+231 LEECDAIPNEITS
-243 AKDWGERTDMRD
+243 KDWGDRKDLRD
-255 VFCITIDPADAKDF
+255 IFCITIDPADAKDF

-275 EKDNKGN
+275 EFDTEGN

-295 VTPGSAIDREATQR
+295 VTPGSAIHREAIQR

-339 RLAFSVIFTIN
+339 RLAFSVIFTIDKD
-350 PALEIVNQWFG
+350 LKVLSEWFG

-383 QGDFVEELTTLNRIA
+383 AGDYVSELTTLNRIA
-398 KHFEALR
+398 KHFEVLR
-405 FENGALRFESKEI
+405 FQKGALKFESKEI
-418 RFRFDENKKPI
+418 RFRFDANKKPI
-429 EAYVKSRFD
+429 EAYVKTRFD

-459 LMKKPELPFIY
+459 MLKKPELPFIY

-482 EFARFCKLM
+482 EFAKFCKLM

-499 EPQMRK
+499 ELQMRK
-505 SFNDLM
+505 SFNELM
-511 ERTADD
+511 ERTQGDP
-517 ANAEIL
+517 NGEIL

-531 SKAVYTAFR
+531 SKAVYTAYR

-576 PTPVMS
+576 PAPVMS

-621 KTMEATIT
+621 KTMDATIT

-641 EYHCEGLIRLTDIK
+641 EYHCEGLIRMSDIK
-655 GDRFTYYEAEK
+655 TDRFTYYEAEK
-666 KLVGQRTKRS
+666 KLVGQRTRRS
-676 YHLGDPITV
+676 YHMGDPITV
-685 SVKKTDPQK
+685 SVKKTDAQK
-694 RIIDFNLLD
+694 RIIDFYLLD

>member
-1 MSNRSKITFPE
+1 MSNRSKITFAE
-12 RVVLAILENDG
+12 RVVLAVLENAG
-23 KGAVNA
+23 KGTYNPH
-29 IQVLSKIP
+29 QVYSRIP
-37 KEANFTKEMV
+37 KEANFSKDMV
-47 HQALLKLA
+47 QQALFKLA
-55 NRGLVK
+55 NRGLIR
-61 EPSKGVF
+61 ETSKGNF
-68 SPIRP
+68 APIQP
-73 SIKSEG
+73 TVKSTG

-87 DYYVRMEL
+87 DYYVKMEV
-95 DGELQQIYMDN
+95 DGEVQQVYMDN

-113 PGDRVRCEVKTKG
+113 PGDIVTCEIRTKG
-126 KRSYVKSLGLLER
+126 KRTYVKSIGLFER
-139 VPQRY
+139 IPQRY
-144 SAILDVFDK
+144 TAILDVFER

-169 SHAVDPQYDG
+169 TDAVDPKFDG
-179 FKAIIEVYDFPHN
+179 HKAIIEVYDFPHN
-192 SRNPLGRII
+192 SRNPLGRVI
-201 DILGEVGAADTEM
+201 DILGEVGEADTEM

-220 FGFNTRFPDEV
+220 FGFNTRFPDAV
-231 LEETDAIPNEIL
+231 LEESEAIPEEIRQ
-243 AKDWGERTDMRD
+243 ADWGERTDLRD

-275 EKDNKGN
+275 SKDDKGN
-282 YLLGVHI
+282 ILLGVHI

-295 VTPGSAIDREATQR
+295 VRPGSPIDKEALMR

-334 KPNVD
+334 KPHVD
-339 RLAFSVIFTIN
+339 RLAFSVIFTLN
-350 PALEIVNQWFG
+350 EQFEIIDQWFG
-361 KTVINSKRRFA
+361 KTVINSKRRFS
-372 YEEAQDVIVNQ
+372 YEEAQKVIE
-383 QGDFVEELTTLNRIA
+383 GELAEHSAEITLLNRIA
-398 KHFEALR
+398 KHHEAKR
-405 FENGALRFESKEI
+405 FNQGALRFESKEI
-418 RFRFDENKKPI
+418 RFKFDEQKRPI
-429 EAYVKSRFD
+429 ESYVKSRFD

-459 LMKKPELPFIY
+459 LLKKPVLPFIY

-476 PQDKLL
+476 PQDKLI

-499 EPQMRK
+499 EVQMRR
-505 SFNDLM
+505 SFNELM
-511 ERTADD
+511 ERTLNDPS
-517 ANAEIL
+517 AEIL

-540 SDHFGLAFEHYTHF
+540 SDHFGLAFEYYTHF

-571 QYLSN
+571 QYLTE
-576 PTPVMS
+576 PKAMMS
-582 ESQIELI
+582 ESEIEMI

-612 ALMMEQHIG
+612 ALMMEQHLG
-621 KTMEATIT
+621 KVMDATIT

-641 EYHCEGLIRLTDIK
+641 EYHCEGLIRLSDIR

-694 RIIDFNLLD
+694 RIIDFQLLD

>member
-1 MSNRSKITFPE
+1 
-12 RVVLAILENDG
+12 
-23 KGAVNA
+23 
-29 IQVLSKIP
+29 
-37 KEANFTKEMV
+37 
-47 HQALLKLA
+47 
-55 NRGLVK
+55 
-61 EPSKGVF
+61 
-68 SPIRP
+68 
-73 SIKSEG
+73 
-79 ELVLSNRG
+79 
-87 DYYVRMEL
+87 
-95 DGELQQIYMDN
+95 
-106 DMVGKLL
+106 
-113 PGDRVRCEVKTKG
+113 
-126 KRSYVKSLGLLER
+126 
-139 VPQRY
+139 
-144 SAILDVFDK
+144 
-153 NAFGLL
+153 
-159 QKNGLKDIKI
+159 
-169 SHAVDPQYDG
+169 
-179 FKAIIEVYDFPHN
+179 
-192 SRNPLGRII
+192 LGRII

-334 KPNVD
+334 KPHVD

-350 PALEIVNQWFG
+350 PSLEIVNQWFG

>member
-1 MSNRSKITFPE
+1 
-12 RVVLAILENDG
+12 
-23 KGAVNA
+23 
-29 IQVLSKIP
+29 
-37 KEANFTKEMV
+37 MV
-47 HQALLKLA
+47 HQALIKLA
-55 NRGLVK
+55 NRGLIR
-61 EPSKGVF
+61 EPSKGIF
-68 SPIRP
+68 SPIQP
-73 SIKSEG
+73 TVQSVG

-87 DYYVRMEL
+87 DYYVRMDIE
-95 DGELQQIYMDN
+95 GEIQQVYMDN

-113 PGDRVRCEVKTKG
+113 PGDKVRCEIKTKG
-126 KRSYVKSLGLLER
+126 KRTYVKSIGLLER
-139 VPQRY
+139 IPQRY
-144 SAILDVFDK
+144 SAILDVFEK

-159 QKNGLKDIKI
+159 QKNGLKDIKLTDR
-169 SHAVDPQYDG
+169 VDPKYDG
-179 FKAIIEVYDFPHN
+179 HKAIIEVYDFPHN
-192 SRNPLGRII
+192 SRNPLGRIV
-201 DILGEVGAADTEM
+201 DILGVVGEADTEM

-220 FGFNTRFPDEV
+220 FGFSTKFPDAV
-231 LEETDAIPNEIL
+231 LEETDLIPNEIL
-243 AKDWGERTDMRD
+243 SKDWGERTDMRD
-255 VFCITIDPADAKDF
+255 EFCITIDPADAKDF

-275 EKDNKGN
+275 GKDAKGN
-282 YLLGVHI
+282 ILLGVHI

-295 VTPGSAIDREATQR
+295 VTPGTAIDKEALMR

-334 KPNVD
+334 KPHVD
-339 RLAFSVIFTIN
+339 RLAFSVIFTLN
-350 PALEIVNQWFG
+350 AQYEIIGEWFG

-372 YEEAQDVIVNQ
+372 YEEAQAVIETK
-383 QGDFVEELTTLNRIA
+383 QGDFIDELLLLNKIA
-398 KHFEALR
+398 KHFEAIR
-405 FENGALRFESKEI
+405 FEHGALRFESKEI
-418 RFRFDENKKPI
+418 RFKFDENKSPV
-429 EAYVKSRFD
+429 ESYVKSRFD

-459 LMKKPELPFIY
+459 LLKKPELPFIY

-482 EFARFCKLM
+482 DFARFCKLM

-499 EPQMRK
+499 EVQMRK
-505 SFNDLM
+505 SFNELM
-511 ERTADD
+511 ERTANDPS
-517 ANAEIL
+517 AEML

-531 SKAVYTAFR
+531 SKAVYTAYR
-540 SDHFGLAFEHYTHF
+540 SDHFGLAFDFYTHF

-571 QYLSN
+571 QYLLS
-576 PTPVMS
+576 PKPSTS
-582 ESQIELI
+582 ESEIEMI

-621 KTMEATIT
+621 KVMEATIT

-641 EYHCEGLIRLTDIK
+641 EYHCEGLIRITDIK
-655 GDRFTYYEAEK
+655 TDRFAYFEAEK

-676 YHLGDPITV
+676 YHLGDPVTV